1 MKGKAILPQ
10 RLRWL
15 NFDNALATLR
25 KKKPS
30 KACKRNGYCES
41 GPERPKSV
49 RSFTGRATDARVPE
63 QQLANV
69 GKWLIAGV
77 AAAQTGSNRVVNQCD
92 GPDGRNSSGHQADN
106 QQEKQKL
113 NAHRFCREG
122 VLQVSKGQYS
132 LV

>member
-1 MKGKAILPQ
+1 M
-10 RLRWL
+10 
-15 NFDNALATLR
+15 
-25 KKKPS
+25 
-30 KACKRNGYCES
+30 
-41 GPERPKSV
+41 
-49 RSFTGRATDARVPE
+49 
-63 QQLANV
+63 LANRSV
-69 GKWLIAGV
+69 PTVAVLVFAGV